1 VSKHLKLSVKVAEE
15 LNTKAFVEQSMY
27 KDSLHKPAEVVG
39 VEIIGD
45 NVEDPTKRRKL
56 EGEEQMASSQQMT
69 RIAEQT
75 VEMAKSF

>member
-1 VSKHLKLSVKVAEE
+1 MAEE

-27 KDSLHKPAEVVG
+27 KDSLPKPAEEVG

-56 EGEEQMASSQQMT
+56 EGEEQLASSQ
-69 RIAEQT
+69 
-75 VEMAKSF
+75 

>member
-1 VSKHLKLSVKVAEE
+1 VAEE

-27 KDSLHKPAEVVG
+27 KDNLPKPAEEVG
-39 VEIIGD
+39 VETIGD

>member
-1 VSKHLKLSVKVAEE
+1 MSKHLKLSVKVAEE

-27 KDSLHKPAEVVG
+27 KDSLPRPAEEVG

-56 EGEEQMASSQQMT
+56 EGEEQLASSQ
-69 RIAEQT
+69 
-75 VEMAKSF
+75 